1 MASVSATFEP
11 EIKTA
16 VGVTEVPSTL
26 TAKAEAAGVE
36 LEFKV
41 SLMPIVTVV
50 PAEETV
56 AVEVVGAV
64 VSNALPSDIVKS
76 CM

>member
-1 MASVSATFEP
+1 MLPASTAEVSVSATFEP
-11 EIKTA
+11 EIETA

-41 SLMPIVTVV
+41 SL
-50 PAEETV
+50 
-56 AVEVVGAV
+56 
-64 VSNALPSDIVKS
+64 SPS
-76 CM
+76 